1 MKLSLQRAVFGGLKL
16 YVGGSEPFFLNNDL
30 VYRLSWLGSSF
41 APRCRIRGEQD
52 QAVTRAW
59 TRGEQL
65 ISTSLSSVASGIAHI
80 HPPKSFRSL

>member
-16 YVGGSEPFFLNNDL
+16 CVGGSEPFFLNNDL

-41 APRCRIRGEQD
+41 APRCRIEVSEQD
-52 QAVTRAW
+52 QVVTRAW

-80 HPPKSFRSL
+80 HPPKVHKQ